1 MARLVTRDFLE
12 ASFTGFRAL
21 FERSFAG
28 AEPLYAKLAT
38 VVDSAN
44 AKESWNWLGSVPA
57 MREWTDERVPGA
69 LRTNDYEI
77 ANRRFEASIE
87 VDRET
92 FEDDRLAQLR
102 PRIEELALRAASH
115 PDELV
120 LGLLNDGFSQPCYD
134 GSSFFADDHQQGGST
149 LQSNRLTAA
158 LDATS
163 LRLAVETMMLYRDD
177 HGKPL
182 GLLPDTLVVGPD
194 NYFSAREL
202 LHSTGIVISGGTDR
216 ELPDGNALSGM
227 LDLQVSPWVAADHW
241 YLLAT
246 RYPVRPLLFQWRVR
260 PEFSAV
266 SRPDDGYVFS
276 ADAYRFGVRS
286 RCGAGYGLWQM
297 AVGSDGSA

>member
-21 FERSFAG
+21 FERGFQG
-28 AEPLYAKLAT
+28 ADPLYAKLST
-38 VVDSAN
+38 VVDSSN
-44 AKESWNWLGSVPA
+44 SKESWNWLGAVPA

-92 FEDDRLAQLR
+92 FEDDRLAQLK

-120 LGLLNDGFSQPCYD
+120 VGLLANGFTDTGYD
-134 GSSFFADDHQQGGST
+134 GKAFFADDHKQGDSGTQVNKMADKLGST
-149 LQSNRLTAA
+149 
-158 LDATS
+158 S
-163 LRLAVETMMLYRDD
+163 LKLAIETMMAFRDD
-177 HGKPL
+177 HGKPF
-182 GLLPDTLVVGPD
+182 GLLPDTLLVGPD
-194 NYFSAREL
+194 NYFTAREL
-202 LHSTGIVISGGTDR
+202 LNSTGIVLSGGTDL
-216 ELPDGNALSGM
+216 EKPDGNGLSGM
-227 LDLQVSPWVAADHW
+227 LNLQVSPWVPANHW
-241 YLLAT
+241 FVLAT
-246 RYPVRPLLFQWRVR
+246 QYPVRPLLFQWRVR

-266 SRPDDGYVFS
+266 TRPDDEYVFS
-276 ADAYRFGVRS
+276 ADAYKFGVRS

>member
-1 MARLVTRDFLE
+1 MSRLVTRDFLE

-21 FERSFAG
+21 FERSFQT
-28 AEPLYAKLAT
+28 AEPLYSKLAT
-38 VVDSAN
+38 VVDSSTAR
-44 AKESWNWLGSVPA
+44 ESWNWLGSVPA

-92 FEDDRLAQLR
+92 FEDDRLGQLR

-120 LGLLNDGFSQPCYD
+120 VGLLGSGFTDLCYD
-134 GSSFFADDHQQGGST
+134 GRPFFASDHSQGESGPQSNLMVEKLGST
-149 LQSNRLTAA
+149 SLKLAIEA
-158 LDATS
+158 LMS
-163 LRLAVETMMLYRDD
+163 FRDD
-177 HGKPL
+177 QGKPF
-182 GLLPDTLVVGPD
+182 GLLPDTLLVGPD
-194 NYFSAREL
+194 NYFTAREL
-202 LHSTGIVISGGTDR
+202 LNSAGIVLAGGTDLER
-216 ELPDGNALSGM
+216 PDGNALAGT
-227 LDLQVSPWVAADHW
+227 LNLQVSPWVAAEHW
-241 YLLAT
+241 YVLAT
-246 RYPVRPLLFQWRVR
+246 QYPVRPLLFQWRIR

-266 SRPDDGYVFS
+266 TRPDDEHVFS
-276 ADAYRFGVRS
+276 SDSYRFGVRS

>member
-21 FERSFAG
+21 FDRSFAG
-28 AEPLYAKLAT
+28 ADPLYSKLAT
-38 VVDSAN
+38 VVDSSN
-44 AKESWNWLGSVPA
+44 ARESWNWLGSVPA

-120 LGLLNDGFSQPCYD
+120 VGLLENGFSALCYD
-134 GSSFFADDHQQGGST
+134 GKPFFASDHLQGEST
-149 LQSNRLTAA
+149 VQSNMVTDPLGA
-158 LDATS
+158 DS
-163 LRLAVETMMLYRDD
+163 LKTVIESMMLYKDD

-182 GLLPDTLVVGPD
+182 GLLPDTLLVGPD
-194 NYFSAREL
+194 NYFKAREL
-202 LHSTGIVISGGTDR
+202 LNSTGIVISGDENR
-216 ELPDGNALSGM
+216 SEPDGNSLSGM
-227 LDLQVSPWVAADHW
+227 LDLQVSPWVSASHW

-246 RYPVRPLLFQWRVR
+246 KYPVRPLLFQWRVK

-266 SRPDDGYVFS
+266 TRPDDGHVFS
-276 ADAYRFGVRS
+276 SDSYSFGVRS

-297 AVGSDGSA
+297 AVGSTGAG